1 MMDQRGVLNTRIHH
15 VLRILLT
22 APPHRQPQTQPAGGY
37 QTFPSATIGRSS
49 EEFRTK
55 VAGTPRAIA
64 KSCAY
69 SCWLKTSHGSA
80 LDHRL
85 AAVLKAA
92 EPRGGLRPVV
102 HTQFPNDVVQVNLDR
117 MLG

>member
-22 APPHRQPQTQPAGGY
+22 APRHRQPQTQPTGGY

-55 VAGTPRAIA
+55 VARTSLAIA
-64 KSCAY
+64 QSSWHSSLAG
-69 SCWLKTSHGSA
+69 LRQQGSIGRHA
-80 LDHRL
+80 VVNV
-85 AAVLKAA
+85 AAVPGSLGRSK
-92 EPRGGLRPVV
+92 RP
-102 HTQFPNDVVQVNLDR
+102 
-117 MLG
+117 